1 MSRVPRIG
9 WGWVWVLVKSQ
20 VSAKFL
26 WRPDRVQ
33 IQVAIFVFEIRILE
47 VRHVRQSW
55 GAKRLG
61 SLLERFDGCCG
72 DELFADFGYV
82 VGFEADVGLVFLL
95 ELLHESCDASEGA
108 AD

>member
-1 MSRVPRIG
+1 M
-9 WGWVWVLVKSQ
+9 
-20 VSAKFL
+20 SAKFL

-47 VRHVRQSW
+47 VGHVRQSL
-55 GAKRLG
+55 GAKSLG

-82 VGFEADVGLVFLL
+82 VGFEAEV
-95 ELLHESCDASEGA
+95 
-108 AD
+108 